1 MQFLIEAFTLM
12 TAKNSPFIP
21 LSRIKNRILI
31 WVLVHDCL
39 LGTLT
44 PPGWVNCKWQ
54 PLFSTVTSCLCWAQI
69 SYVTIFKQRRLV
81 CLRVGVGRK
90 VCSAYC
96 WRCTFLRA
104 ANSSSSVS
112 VCFFLFHGPGSKHGG
127 RSSVIY
133 AFSPCSLSGGS
144 HPNCSSQTTIAGSSP
159 DRKWMHSVCVVR
171 PLVPHPAVSFILMRS
186 SFPWRTS
193 SGSILDAF
201 SIWLSGCFSLL
212 LLLLSLKRFQ
222 HYISSD
228 NLKK

>member
-112 VCFFLFHGPGSKHGG
+112 VCFFFFFFFLYFTAPAANTVVAVLLFTLFPHAASPEAAIQTVAHGQ
-127 RSSVIY
+127 
-133 AFSPCSLSGGS
+133 L
-144 HPNCSSQTTIAGSSP
+144 
-159 DRKWMHSVCVVR
+159 
-171 PLVPHPAVSFILMRS
+171 
-186 SFPWRTS
+186 
-193 SGSILDAF
+193 
-201 SIWLSGCFSLL
+201 
-212 LLLLSLKRFQ
+212 
-222 HYISSD
+222 
-228 NLKK
+228 